1 MLAETLF
8 VLAAL
13 LSLLLQYS
21 TASLT
26 SLTTARMA
34 LPATAVPRWNRVAR
48 CAQHAPF
55 RNKADSVFSGET
67 QPCVK
72 RCWRCLDAAGERAR

>member
-1 MLAETLF
+1 MPNKGLVLAETLL
-8 VLAAL
+8 VLLAL

-48 CAQHAPF
+48 CTQHIPVMKNAEF
-55 RNKADSVFSGET
+55 VFSGE
-67 QPCVK
+67 PGLGF
-72 RCWRCLDAAGERAR
+72 RGAGGA